1 MILCRTTTRYT
12 TQIKN
17 PQERPCVPSVP
28 GCIPRFRLT
37 YFSLSYHSC
46 FKLVAFL
53 FKKSA
58 TFTRNIYQVNSSQ
71 YFCCSCKH
79 LHCNRSISKR
89 STQTFA
95 VFTLIFLLFL
105 SMLMLLQIS
114 NLRKGRLHHIH
125 PAGRFVGWLV
135 SVTIDFRFM
144 RFALLTLSSSCQ
156 LLMMSKCTIAPENNL
171 LRL

>member
-53 FKKSA
+53 FNKSA
-58 TFTRNIYQVNSSQ
+58 TFIRNIYQVNSNQ
-71 YFCCSCKH
+71 YFCYSCKH
-79 LHCNRSISKR
+79 LHCCRSISKR
-89 STQTFA
+89 PTQTFA

-105 SMLMLLQIS
+105 TM
-114 NLRKGRLHHIH
+114 
-125 PAGRFVGWLV
+125 
-135 SVTIDFRFM
+135 
-144 RFALLTLSSSCQ
+144 
-156 LLMMSKCTIAPENNL
+156 LMMSMCSIAPEKDLHGL
-171 LRL
+171 LRYLLILMSLA